1 MVDLVVLLGLLMLV
15 MLARGLIWLVM
26 LAISSVC
33 DSHSPF
39 LPLIPNTFLEIN
51 QALPVLQDHS

>member
-1 MVDLVVLLGLLMLV
+1 MVVLLGLLKLV

-26 LAISSVC
+26 PSVC